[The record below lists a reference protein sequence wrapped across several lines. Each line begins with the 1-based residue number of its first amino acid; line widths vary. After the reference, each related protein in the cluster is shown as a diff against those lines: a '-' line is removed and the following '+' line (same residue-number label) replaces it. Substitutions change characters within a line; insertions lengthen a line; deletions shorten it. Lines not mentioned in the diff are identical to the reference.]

1 MLCSSSAQNTVGLI
15 TNRNDNDLWNTEAK
29 IKALAGNLPA
39 LLVKKEVLENK
50 GLGYWDLKQQLNR

>member
-1 MLCSSSAQNTVGLI
+1 MLCSSVAQNTVGLI
-15 TNRNDNDLWNTEAK
+15 PNRNENDLWKAEAK
-29 IKALAGNLPA
+29 IKASAGNLHA